1 MPPIAGFFF
10 QPRELFIRYLL
21 YNNNN
26 NDKKLGGGGTISVPV
41 SEVSVGQVIERR
53 PTGTDE
59 APVGQVIVGRPT
71 GTDEVPV
78 G

>member
-1 MPPIAGFFF
+1 MIK
-10 QPRELFIRYLL
+10 
-21 YNNNN
+21 NW
-26 NDKKLGGGGTISVPV
+26 GGGGTISVPV
-41 SEVSVGQVIERR
+41 SEISVGQVIERR